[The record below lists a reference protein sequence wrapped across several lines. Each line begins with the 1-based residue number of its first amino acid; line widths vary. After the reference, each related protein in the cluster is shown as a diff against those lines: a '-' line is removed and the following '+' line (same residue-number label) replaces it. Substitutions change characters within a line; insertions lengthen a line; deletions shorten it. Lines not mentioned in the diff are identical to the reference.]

1 MDQIS
6 TGLLFALLALMI
18 IISAYFSSSETGM
31 MTLNRYKLRHLASQ
45 GHKGAQRVEK
55 LLSRTDRL
63 LGLILI
69 GNNLVNIIAS
79 AIATIIGMRLYGD
92 AGVAIATAILTIV
105 ILVFA
110 EVTPKTVAAL
120 YPEKVSYTS
129 SILLNI
135 LMKLLYPLVWFV
147 NGITN
152 GFLFI
157 LGVKKDTNSASNIN
171 SEELR
176 TIVNEAGSLIPR
188 RHQNMLLSILDLEN
202 VTVEELMIPRNEI
215 AAINVNDDWKS
226 IVRQLSHSAHGRIV
240 LYRDNIDEVVGMLRV
255 REAYRLMMDK
265 NDFSKENLLRA
276 ADEVY
281 FIPEGTPLN
290 IQLLKFQ
297 RNKERIGLIVDEYGD
312 IQGLITVEDI
322 LEEIV
327 GEFTTSIAPTLA
339 EEITPQKD
347 GSLLIEGSAN
357 IRDLNK
363 SLNWQ
368 LPTDGPRTLNGF
380 ILEHLEYI
388 PEENIKVDISGHKME
403 IIEVSGNMIKLVKV
417 LPMHSAATI
426 DTETNTD
433 TEQESKTP

>member
-1 MDQIS
+1 MDDIS
-6 TGLLFALLALMI
+6 TGVLFSLLILMI
-18 IISAYFSSSETGM
+18 ILSAYFSSSETGM
-31 MTLNRYKLRHLASQ
+31 MALNRYKLRHMANQ
-45 GHKGAQRVEK
+45 GHKGAKRVEK

-63 LGLILI
+63 IGLILI
-69 GNNLVNIIAS
+69 GNNLVNILAS
-79 AIATIIGMRLYGD
+79 AIATILGMRLYGD
-92 AGVAIATAILTIV
+92 AGVAIATGALTIL

-120 YPEKVSYTS
+120 YPERISYAS
-129 SILLNI
+129 SIVLNI
-135 LMKLLYPLVWFV
+135 LMKVLYPLVWFV
-147 NGITN
+147 NSITSA
-152 GFLFI
+152 FLFL
-157 LGVKKDTNSASNIN
+157 LGLKSSNNSSSKLS

-176 TIVNEAGSLIPR
+176 TVVNEAGGLIPR
-188 RHQNMLLSILDLEN
+188 RHQDMLLSILDLEN
-202 VTVEELMIPRNEI
+202 VTVEDLMVPRSEI

-339 EEITPQKD
+339 EEITAQSD
-347 GSLLIEGSAN
+347 GSLMIEGSAN

-363 SLNWQ
+363 SLNWK
-368 LPTDGPRTLNGF
+368 LPTDGPRTLNGL

-388 PEENIKVDISGHKME
+388 PENQVSIMIADHKME
-403 IIEVSGNMIKLVKV
+403 IVEVSDNMIKLIKV
-417 LPMHSAATI
+417 LP
-426 DTETNTD
+426 DN
-433 TEQESKTP
+433 P

>member
-1 MDQIS
+1 M
-6 TGLLFALLALMI
+6 A
-18 IISAYFSSSETGM
+18 
-31 MTLNRYKLRHLASQ
+31 LNRYKLRHMANQ
-45 GHKGAQRVEK
+45 GHKGAKRVEK

-63 LGLILI
+63 IGLILI
-69 GNNLVNIIAS
+69 GNNLVNILAS
-79 AIATIIGMRLYGD
+79 AIATILGMRLYGD
-92 AGVAIATAILTIV
+92 AGVAIATGALTIL

-120 YPEKVSYTS
+120 YPERVSYAS
-129 SILLNI
+129 SIILNI
-135 LMKLLYPLVWFV
+135 LMKVLYPLVWFV
-147 NGITN
+147 NGITSA
-152 GFLFI
+152 FLFI
-157 LGVKKDTNSASNIN
+157 LGLKSSNNSSSKLS

-176 TIVNEAGSLIPR
+176 TVVNEAGGLIPR
-188 RHQNMLLSILDLEN
+188 RHQDMLLSILDLEN
-202 VTVEELMIPRNEI
+202 VTVEDLMVPRSEI

-290 IQLLKFQ
+290 TQLLKFQ

-327 GEFTTSIAPTLA
+327 GEFTTSITPTLA
-339 EEITPQKD
+339 EEITAQSD
-347 GSLLIEGSAN
+347 GSLMIEGSAN

-363 SLNWQ
+363 SLNWK
-368 LPTDGPRTLNGF
+368 LPTDGPRTLNGL

-388 PEENIKVDISGHKME
+388 PENQVSIIIADHKME
-403 IIEVSGNMIKLVKV
+403 IVEVSDNMIKLIKV
-417 LPMHSAATI
+417 LP
-426 DTETNTD
+426 DN
-433 TEQESKTP
+433 P

>member
-1 MDQIS
+1 MDEIS
-6 TGLLFALLALMI
+6 TGVLFSLLILMI
-18 IISAYFSSSETGM
+18 VLSAYFSSSETGM
-31 MTLNRYKLRHLASQ
+31 MALNRYKLRHMANQ
-45 GHKGAQRVEK
+45 GHKGAKRVEK

-63 LGLILI
+63 IGLILI
-69 GNNLVNIIAS
+69 GNNLVNILAS
-79 AIATIIGMRLYGD
+79 AIATILGMRLYGD
-92 AGVAIATAILTIV
+92 AGVAIATGALTIL

-120 YPEKVSYTS
+120 YPERVSYAS
-129 SILLNI
+129 SIILNI
-135 LMKLLYPLVWFV
+135 LMKVLYPLVWFV
-147 NGITN
+147 NGITSA
-152 GFLFI
+152 FLFI
-157 LGVKKDTNSASNIN
+157 LGLKNSSNSSSKLS

-176 TIVNEAGSLIPR
+176 TIVNEAGGLIPR
-188 RHQNMLLSILDLEN
+188 RHQDMLLSILDLEN
-202 VTVEELMIPRNEI
+202 VTVEDLMVPRSEI

-339 EEITPQKD
+339 EEITAQSD
-347 GSLLIEGSAN
+347 GSLMIEGSAN

-363 SLNWQ
+363 SLNWK
-368 LPTDGPRTLNGF
+368 LPTDGPRTLNGL

-388 PEENIKVDISGHKME
+388 PDNKVSIMIANHKME
-403 IIEVSGNMIKLVKV
+403 IVEVSGNMIKLIKV
-417 LPMHSAATI
+417 LP
-426 DTETNTD
+426 NT
-433 TEQESKTP
+433 QNK

>member
-1 MDQIS
+1 MDEIS
-6 TGLLFALLALMI
+6 TGVLFSLLILMI
-18 IISAYFSSSETGM
+18 VLSAYFSSSETGM
-31 MTLNRYKLRHLASQ
+31 MALNRYKLRHMANQ
-45 GHKGAQRVEK
+45 GHKGAKRVEK

-63 LGLILI
+63 IGLILI
-69 GNNLVNIIAS
+69 GNNLVNILAS
-79 AIATIIGMRLYGD
+79 AIATILGMRLYGD
-92 AGVAIATAILTIV
+92 AGVAIATGALTIL

-120 YPEKVSYTS
+120 YPERVSYAS
-129 SILLNI
+129 SIILNI
-135 LMKLLYPLVWFV
+135 LMKVLYPLVWFV
-147 NGITN
+147 NGITSA
-152 GFLFI
+152 FLFI
-157 LGVKKDTNSASNIN
+157 LGLKSSNNSSSKLS

-176 TIVNEAGSLIPR
+176 TVVNEAGGLIPR
-188 RHQNMLLSILDLEN
+188 RHQDMLLSILDLEN
-202 VTVEELMIPRNEI
+202 VTVEDLMVPRSEI

-339 EEITPQKD
+339 EEITAQSD
-347 GSLLIEGSAN
+347 GSLMIEGSAN

-363 SLNWQ
+363 SLNWK
-368 LPTDGPRTLNGF
+368 LPTDGPRTLNGL

-388 PEENIKVDISGHKME
+388 PDNKVSIIIANHKME
-403 IIEVSGNMIKLVKV
+403 IVEVSDNMIKLIKV
-417 LPMHSAATI
+417 LP
-426 DTETNTD
+426 DTPN
-433 TEQESKTP
+433 K